1 MADTTTTAYESDDVT
16 YSKLP
21 TYTYI
26 VILHRSTCRLA
37 WSRGAPNQPKV
48 NEGPEYTFD
57 ACDLVG
63 VP

>member
-1 MADTTTTAYESDDVT
+1 MGWLIPLQLPNESDDVT
-16 YSKLP
+16 YSKLL
-21 TYTYI
+21 TYI
-26 VILHRSTCRLA
+26 VMLYRSMCRSA